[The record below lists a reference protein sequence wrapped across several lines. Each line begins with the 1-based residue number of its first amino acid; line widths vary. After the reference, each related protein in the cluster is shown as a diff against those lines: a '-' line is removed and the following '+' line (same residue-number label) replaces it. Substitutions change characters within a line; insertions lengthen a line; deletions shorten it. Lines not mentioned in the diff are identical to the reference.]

1 MLVFEGSCIFRGIME
16 QKRIDILDSF
26 RFLAI
31 ISVML
36 YHYTCRWTSPDFNGN
51 LYPYGKFY
59 KHAFQVGYLG
69 VEFFFIIS
77 GFVISYTLE
86 NTTGLSAFFKNRLIR
101 LFPPML
107 FWSLI
112 TFAVFAFLDT
122 TLLFPQTHQ
131 VKNLLFSLT
140 FINPFIG
147 SIIFKTDLYWLNG
160 SYWSLWVEIQF
171 YVIAAFLFFFNK
183 QRFFRNILVLSAVLF
198 LIYFLTEF
206 FSLPRHQGGFS
217 ATMIHYLHKV
227 HVFNS
232 LFDITQFICFFS
244 LGVVFHYLYKGG
256 TIRLVSVS
264 SVCIGL
270 LFLVQLYVFDRLS
283 LRLTFIGMII
293 LFVLMI
299 YKRQYLSI
307 LEHPLFMRIGVIS
320 YSVYLAHENIG
331 VLLINKYGGYLGRW
345 SPLSVPIVIVLMVVM
360 AELSYR
366 FVEKKTARLLKRV
379 LFKDKNAGHA
389 GTRPQVAAGRSK

>member
-36 YHYTCRWTSPDFNGN
+36 FHYTCRWTSPDFDGN

-59 KHAFQVGYLG
+59 KHIFQVGYLG

-86 NTTGLSAFFKNRLIR
+86 NTTGLSAFFKNRFIR

-107 FWSLI
+107 FWSI
-112 TFAVFAFLDT
+112 TTFLVFALLDT
-122 TLLFPQTHQ
+122 NVIFPATHQ

-140 FINPFIG
+140 FINPDIG
-147 SIIFKTDLYWLNG
+147 TLLFKNQFTWLNG

-171 YVIAAFLFFFNK
+171 YVIAALLFFLNK
-183 QRFFRNILVLSAVLF
+183 RRFLRNILVLSVLLF
-198 LIYFLTEF
+198 LFYFLTGQV
-206 FSLPRHQGGFS
+206 LQHHGGLS
-217 ATMIHYLHKV
+217 GTTLAYLNKAHTLS
-227 HVFNS
+227 S

-244 LGVVFHYLYKGG
+244 LGVVFHHLYKGG
-256 TIRLVSVS
+256 TIPLVSLS
-264 SVCIGL
+264 SCCIGL
-270 LFLVQLYVFDRLS
+270 LFLVQLYVFDRFS
-283 LRLTFIGMII
+283 LRLSFILMIV

-299 YKRQYLSI
+299 YKRHYLSF
-307 LEHPLFMRIGVIS
+307 LEHSFFMRIGVIS

-345 SPLSVPIVIVLMVVM
+345 SPLSALIVIILIVLL

-366 FVEKKTARLLKRV
+366 FVEKRTARLLKR
-379 LFKDKNAGHA
+379 LMFKDKNAGHA
-389 GTRPQVAAGRSK
+389 GIPPQVAAGQPK